1 MSKKTTE
8 LIVNS
13 GNDYVIAVKA
23 NQKSL
28 YQQIRLNTEQSTPIS
43 TDTTIERTRDRVTSR
58 TVEVFDNLIGI
69 SLEWVGLKT
78 LVKVQR
84 TGTRK
89 GKLYQQT
96 AYYISSLKGQAQ
108 VFAQGIRGHW
118 GIENRLHW
126 VKDVV
131 LDEDNSRIRSSDA
144 SANLSIIR
152 SITINLLRQHGYS
165 SVTTAKRLIANDLE
179 KLFVLLQ

>member
-1 MSKKTTE
+1 MIAK
-8 LIVNS
+8 S

-23 NQKSL
+23 NQKNL
-28 YQQIRLNTEQSTPIS
+28 YQQILINTKQSTPIS
-43 TDTTIERTRDRVTSR
+43 SDTSTERTRDRVTNR

-69 SLEWVGLKT
+69 SSEWVGLKT

-84 TGTRK
+84 LGTRK
-89 GKLYQQT
+89 GKPYQQT
-96 AYYISSLKGQAQ
+96 AYYISSLNVQAP

-118 GIENRLHW
+118 GIENCLHW

-131 LDEDNSRIRSSDA
+131 LGEDNSRIRSSQA
-144 SANLSIIR
+144 SANLSIVR
-152 SITINLLRQHGYS
+152 SISINLLRQHGYS
-165 SVTTAKRLIANDLE
+165 SVTTAQRLIAHDLE